1 MYSEFYVGW
10 SNEIHQ
16 AKYRPCPHASTHG
29 TRRGPPDSGM
39 AHAPAARC
47 PHGSAMN
54 RRGPQLTGSRSA
66 AGVTTTGCRTSGVVI
81 RWHRRSRDRK
91 KGRVA
96 LAGSL
101 GAGRTG
107 RVAADVLCWRHP
119 HLRPAARNQE
129 VQRDP
134 NRDGRQSLES
144 GSDISSGN
152 GNLCFCISLIIKTT
166 YRDTLEA
173 RVGIEP
179 TNKGFADLLLNRSNF
194 LFVNDL
200 LPRS

>member
-1 MYSEFYVGW
+1 MSSRKYSRHTERTAGFRYGTCSSRSLPSW
-10 SNEIHQ
+10 IGNESS
-16 AKYRPCPHASTHG
+16 R
-29 TRRGPPDSGM
+29 
-39 AHAPAARC
+39 AA
-47 PHGSAMN
+47 
-54 RRGPQLTGSRSA
+54 LTGSRSA
-66 AGVTTTGCRTSGVVI
+66 AGVTTTGCRTSGAVI

-119 HLRPAARNQE
+119 RLRPAARNQE

-134 NRDGRQSLES
+134 NWDGRQSLEP

-152 GNLCFCISLIIKTT
+152 GNLCFCISLIIRTT